1 MEFKAAALGG
11 VLLIHALSGDA
22 LTLGA
27 LQGNAWLGRRLD
39 VSVTAQLDAGQSPAS
54 VCASADVF
62 HADAQVDRS
71 RVQVLTEPTERAN
84 EVALRIVSS
93 AVVDEPIV
101 TIRLRVGCE
110 SEVARRY
117 VLLPDAPGEFAPALP
132 NAPRI
137 AAAEGAPAPRADM
150 WESPASAP
158 APGAR
163 ARAAQPAP
171 DAPLGSTKP
180 SAVPKRTPPGK
191 LGTKGVAAPAA
202 AAAKAPVPTARAQA
216 AVAPGAGRG
225 KLTLEGM
232 VLPLERATVTEP
244 PANAAPPEASAE
256 SAQRMEL
263 LQAEIKTLLDQAA
276 LNAANQRA
284 LLARLEKAEEARLQD
299 SLVYWLAGLLT
310 LCLVG
315 TVVYLRRSA
324 VQIRLLEQERQTHV
338 LEITPTPST
347 RQQESASESPAP
359 QGPGRA
365 NQEDADW
372 LNADDKGLSVIM
384 EPALTRPV
392 DLDPTDDLPKLQG
405 GAAISTTDFNAEEQ
419 LALMDQAQLFVR
431 LDKAAHAIDILEE
444 RIRHKATDCPLVFLE
459 LLKIAHTASLKVDFR
474 QFRDE
479 MQQVFNVA
487 VPEFALFKA
496 EGRRLEGYP
505 ELSQRLAQLGQTP
518 QALTDIES
526 CMVLSAWSD
535 HSDALDLAAF
545 KDLVHLHGTILK
557 ALLGPNGAG
566 TATASGPSESLT
578 DVDLPL

>member
-1 MEFKAAALGG
+1 MEFKAVALGG
-11 VLLIHALSGDA
+11 VLLIHALGSDA

-84 EVALRIVSS
+84 EVALRIVST

-117 VLLPDAPGEFAPALP
+117 VLLPDAPTELVSQFPSAPKVAAADVP
-132 NAPRI
+132 TAPR
-137 AAAEGAPAPRADM
+137 AELWEPPAPAPAPSARAPSARGPQD
-150 WESPASAP
+150 SAP
-158 APGAR
+158 
-163 ARAAQPAP
+163 
-171 DAPLGSTKP
+171 GSAKP
-180 SAVPKRTPPGK
+180 TALPKRPTPGRSEKKGAAGPNPPATK
-191 LGTKGVAAPAA
+191 VPMATAASQTAAGT
-202 AAAKAPVPTARAQA
+202 
-216 AVAPGAGRG
+216 GAGRG
-225 KLTLEGM
+225 KLTLEAM
-232 VLPLERATVTEP
+232 VLPVERPAVVEP
-244 PANAAPPEASAE
+244 PATPAPPEASTE

-347 RQQESASESPAP
+347 RQQESASESPTP
-359 QGPGRA
+359 QGPSRA

-444 RIRHKATDCPLVFLE
+444 RIRHKAADCPLVFLE
-459 LLKIAHTASLKVDFR
+459 LLKIAHAASLKVDFR

-496 EGRRLEGYP
+496 EGRRLESYP
-505 ELSQRLAQLGQTP
+505 ELSQRLAQRGQTP

-526 CMVLSAWSD
+526 CLVLSAWGNNTE
-535 HSDALDLAAF
+535 AFDLAAF
-545 KDLVHLHGTILK
+545 KDLVHLHGTIRK
-557 ALLGPNGAG
+557 ALQSADGIGNPADAG
-566 TATASGPSESLT
+566 SSESLT